1 MSPSS
6 YLEDPDLVFPQK
18 VSDTFNNATTPEDVV
33 IVNSDSLGREE
44 SPQTPPWPGIA
55 QPRLGDDGRRRGG

>member
-1 MSPSS
+1 
-6 YLEDPDLVFPQK
+6 

-44 SPQTPPWPGIA
+44 SPQTPPGIA
-55 QPRLGDDGRRRGG
+55 QPRLGDDGRRREGYVLAALVF